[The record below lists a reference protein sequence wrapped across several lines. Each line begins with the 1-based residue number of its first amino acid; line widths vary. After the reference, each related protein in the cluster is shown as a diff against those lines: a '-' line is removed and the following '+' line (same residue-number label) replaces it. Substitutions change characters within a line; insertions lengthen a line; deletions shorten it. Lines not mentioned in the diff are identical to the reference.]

1 MSRRP
6 RADDGDEAIDLLTG
20 AASAAGADSGLAD
33 SLLDAVALLTRVS
46 VLLAEANADDWKEMR
61 PRIDALKAAVK
72 TLPKSAPRRRRV
84 GY

>member
-33 SLLDAVALLTRVS
+33 GLLDAVALLTRVS
-46 VLLAEANADDWKEMR
+46 VLLAEASADDWKEMK
-61 PRIDALKAAVK
+61 PRIDALKTTIK
-72 TLPKSAPRRRRV
+72 MLPKGPPKRKKV

>member
-6 RADDGDEAIDLLTG
+6 RADQDDEAVDLLTG

-33 SLLDAVALLTRVS
+33 SLLDAVATLARVS
-46 VLLAEANADDWKEMR
+46 VLLAEANADDWKEMK
-61 PRIDALKAAVK
+61 PRIDALRATVK
-72 TLPKSAPRRRRV
+72 MLPKSPPRRRRV